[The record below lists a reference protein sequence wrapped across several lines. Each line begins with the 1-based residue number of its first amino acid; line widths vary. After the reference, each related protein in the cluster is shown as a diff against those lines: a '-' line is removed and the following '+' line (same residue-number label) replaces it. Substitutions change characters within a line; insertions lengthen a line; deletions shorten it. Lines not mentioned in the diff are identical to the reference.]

1 MTKTA
6 KRVMELQADIERWSA
21 NLKWQ
26 KEHLAK
32 YPHDTYAKESIAG
45 LESVILRASSYIKA
59 VSK

>member
-6 KRVMELQADIERWSA
+6 KKVIELEADIERWSA

-26 KEHLAK
+26 KQHLAK
-32 YPHDTYAKESIAG
+32 YPHNTYAQEIIAG
-45 LESVILRASSYIKA
+45 LESVIYRANSYIKA